1 MRQQYLLDTNI
12 CVYWLRDKYGIRK
25 RINEVEFD
33 NCCISEITMAELKF
47 GKVYGKLKGGSKYKE
62 QKMDEFFNAIKVL
75 PISPVIDFFA
85 EEKAQLTLA
94 GTPVEDFDLLIGCTA
109 VENNM
114 VLVTQNVK
122 DFKNI
127 SNIRIENWIDDEALI
142 AICQE

>member
-12 CVYWLRDKYGIRK
+12 CAFMLRDKHGVKERIKAIGI
-25 RINEVEFD
+25 N
-33 NCCISEITMAELKF
+33 NCFISEITVAELK
-47 GKVYGKLKGGSKYKE
+47 YGKIYGQLKGDPKYKE
-62 QKMDEFFNAIKVL
+62 QHLERFLETVTIL
-75 PISPVIDFFA
+75 PITSVVDRYA
-85 EEKAQLTLA
+85 EERAQLTIA

-127 SNIRIENWIDDEALI
+127 SNIRIENWIDD
-142 AICQE
+142 